1 MRGATT
7 SNRTRLAF
15 LRRHPITLAVAA
27 AAVVGFLAW
36 LAFGYFGVHLLF
48 VDDKVDEASPFTVEA
63 GADEPAAES
72 VTTVTTAPAAADE
85 QAAAAEQAAP
95 STSSPP
101 AASVTHRGAFVDRS
115 HPSNGTAIVITDGT
129 QTFLRFED
137 FETDNGPDLYVYL
150 SAGVTATTDA
160 GALDDD
166 FVDLGRLKGNIGAQN
181 YEIPD
186 GTDLTRYRTVV
197 VWCRRFT
204 TAFGAADLAP
214 A

>member
-1 MRGATT
+1 MRPATT
-7 SNRTRLAF
+7 PSRGRLAF

-27 AAVVGFLAW
+27 AALVGFLAW

-48 VDDKVDEASPFTVEA
+48 VDDKVDEAAPFTVET
-63 GADEPAAES
+63 GTDEPAAES

-85 QAAAAEQAAP
+85 QAAP
-95 STSSPP
+95 STSSLP

-115 HPSNGTAIVITDGT
+115 HPSSGTAIVITDGT

-181 YEIPD
+181 YEIPA